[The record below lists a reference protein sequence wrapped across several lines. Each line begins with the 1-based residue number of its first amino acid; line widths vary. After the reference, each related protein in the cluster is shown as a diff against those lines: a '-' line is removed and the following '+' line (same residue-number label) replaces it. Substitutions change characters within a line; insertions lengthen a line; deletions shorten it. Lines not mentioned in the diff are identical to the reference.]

1 MKKILMMGALIIFL
15 VTSCVT
21 EKIVEP
27 TVSND
32 YSGQYQSIPYS
43 PDNAD
48 PIVILLL
55 SHEGN
60 KVYGTGSWNA
70 ITFNFEGTV
79 INKHTIL
86 TFTLRD
92 TNFGN
97 INGDIDAWFGEDNSL
112 AGGYKLWNSFQLFNG
127 AIRFKLVQKLEKK
140 HDQGTGY

>member
-1 MKKILMMGALIIFL
+1 MKKVLVVGMLIIFF
-15 VTSCVT
+15 VTACVT

-27 TVSND
+27 TVNND

-43 PDNAD
+43 SNEPE

-79 INKHTIL
+79 INRHTIL
-86 TFTLRD
+86 TFTLKD
-92 TNFGN
+92 TNVGN

-112 AGGYKLWNSFQLFNG
+112 AGGYKLWNSHQLFNG
-127 AIRFKLVQKLEKK
+127 PIRFKLVQKMEKK
-140 HDQGTGY
+140 HDQGSGN

>member
-1 MKKILMMGALIIFL
+1 MKKILIMGAVIVFL

-21 EKIVEP
+21 EKIIEP
-27 TVSND
+27 TVPND

-92 TNFGN
+92 TNVGN
-97 INGDIDAWFGEDNSL
+97 VNGDIDAWFGDDNSL
-112 AGGYKLWNSFQLFNG
+112 AGGYKLWNSSQLFNG

-140 HDQGTGY
+140 HDQGAGY